1 MKNVAL
7 RSSHGPSPLRAKRN
21 MCFIW
26 KEGRNYERSI
36 KDFIAGGIVLCSH
49 EAEPLLWWR
58 WWFSDEDFRLRLKG
72 LVILEWFCASLPC
85 SSSLLQT
92 VLCVQGELLKQKSS
106 PSLTAGFGF
115 SVCVS
120 IKIRGACLKCVS
132 KIKNVLTTRPVN
144 NLYFKLLRFTC
155 VTVGSGGDLARR
167 KPWQNRVPPFQ
178 FLWNWRHK
186 YFYSFSLVFWC
197 LSWIFLSLVS
207 S

>member
-7 RSSHGPSPLRAKRN
+7 RSSHGPSPLRAKRT

-26 KEGRNYERSI
+26 KEGRNYERSVQ
-36 KDFIAGGIVLCSH
+36 DFIAGGIVLCSH

-58 WWFSDEDFRLRLKG
+58 WWFSDEDFRLRLRG
-72 LVILEWFCASLPC
+72 LVILEWFCASLPW
-85 SSSLLQT
+85 SSNLLQT
-92 VLCVQGELLKQKSS
+92 VLCVQGELLKQKAS

-144 NLYFKLLRFTC
+144 KLYFKLLRFTC
-155 VTVGSGGDLARR
+155 LTVGSGGTLHGGNPDKTVYPLFTSSGIDDTSIFI
-167 KPWQNRVPPFQ
+167 PF
-178 FLWNWRHK
+178 L
-186 YFYSFSLVFWC
+186 
-197 LSWIFLSLVS
+197 
-207 S
+207 